1 MEAGSLSTK
10 QKVAGHVE
18 TKWESFQFSFIPSRI
33 EKYIEKWGGRR
44 GRNEGTKVSIYLSIA
59 RKDDKK
65 GKGLERAV
73 CFFTIRCWRATL
85 SLPVLKKAHTK

>member
-33 EKYIEKWGGRR
+33 EKYIEK
-44 GRNEGTKVSIYLSIA
+44 
-59 RKDDKK
+59 
-65 GKGLERAV
+65 
-73 CFFTIRCWRATL
+73 
-85 SLPVLKKAHTK
+85 